1 MDKIT
6 VGSIAD
12 SKPSFVVAV
21 EAAGAITVGAGE
33 LVVAVGTNVKDINNQ
48 RVTTAL
54 EQLREKLREAQY
66 PNGPLAVTY
75 VSGAPPSAEG
85 YAVANA
91 AAVPALTEDD
101 AVIAYDTGFYPEG
114 NSENIGSVIRRAAEL
129 FQEQILKLN

>member
-1 MDKIT
+1 MDKVT
-6 VGSIAD
+6 VSNIAD

-21 EAAGAITVGAGE
+21 QAAAAITVGAGE

-54 EQLREKLREAQY
+54 EQFREKLREAQY
-66 PNGPLAVTY
+66 PNGPLAVTF

-91 AAVPALTEDD
+91 AAIPVLTEDD
-101 AVIAYDTGFYPEG
+101 AVVAYDTAFYPAG
-114 NSENIGSVIRRAAEL
+114 NSENIGAIIRRAAEL